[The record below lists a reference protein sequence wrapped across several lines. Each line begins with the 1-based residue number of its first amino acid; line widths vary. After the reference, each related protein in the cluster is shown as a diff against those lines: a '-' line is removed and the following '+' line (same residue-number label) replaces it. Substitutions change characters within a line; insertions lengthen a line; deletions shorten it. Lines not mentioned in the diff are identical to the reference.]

1 MTEGMGPNGL
11 LRANR
16 NIWSMG
22 AVVTYVKNVSI
33 CQYALSGCII
43 YIKPGGTAGEM
54 YPVPATRDRIFVYLQ
69 EVFTCYSQDDGA
81 AYHR

>member
-43 YIKPGGTAGEM
+43 YIKPGGTAGKL
-54 YPVPATRDRIFVYLQ
+54 YPVPAIRDRIFVYM

-81 AYHR
+81 ALQR